1 MVTPT
6 TPTTPTSPASP
17 ADETKVDQMRRNITV
32 PGLGHG
38 NQPIPLATIVGTV
51 LATGGISGRDPQTGA
66 IPVDPAA
73 EVAQAFAN
81 LRAILDAADAT
92 PEQVAKVT
100 VFVKD
105 RDIRSHVNVSWLEM
119 FPDPESRPARH
130 TLPVDL
136 AGMRLQLECW
146 AVLDG

>member
-1 MVTPT
+1 M
-6 TPTTPTSPASP
+6 S
-17 ADETKVDQMRRNITV
+17 MRHSIDI

-38 NQPIPLATIVGTV
+38 SQPIPAASRVGPLLV
-51 LATGGISGRDPQTGA
+51 SGGISGKDPETGS
-66 IPVDPAA
+66 IPEDPAA

-81 LRAILDAADAT
+81 LKTLLDAAGAT

-105 RDIRSHVNVSWLEM
+105 RDIRTHVNPPWLEL

-130 TLPVDL
+130 TLETSL
-136 AGMRLQLECW
+136 AGMRIQLECL
-146 AVLDG
+146 AFIG